1 MEFYSLY
8 DKNLCRRQRTYKK
21 ITMNENERLQEYALY
36 LFILQTLIQMTTI
49 DFSHTVTAEGQC
61 DQVNRD

>member
-1 MEFYSLY
+1 
-8 DKNLCRRQRTYKK
+8 
-21 ITMNENERLQEYALY
+21 MNENERLQEYALY